1 MPRIRHWIP
10 LLSSMFTLCATAQ
23 DQLAGSPDMQGQGT
37 GQVQAAP
44 ADTADLFASWRDRVL
59 QIQVIEKQS
68 QSKSG
73 IGSGFLA
80 GPDGFVLTNY
90 HVIADLANHPGEY
103 EARYMAES
111 GARGNLELLNVD
123 VVHDL
128 ALLRSSD
135 RLPQPLEISESTPR
149 QGTRLYS
156 MGFPYDIGLTIVE
169 GTYNGMLEKSL
180 YERLHFTG
188 SINPGMSGGPVLD
201 QRGEVIGINVAT
213 AGNQVG
219 FLVPSKFAR
228 RLLDNSSG
236 EAIGHASLQASI
248 SRQLQENQEDIASR
262 LLANELHSTKLRN
275 YRVAGELADWM
286 SCWGNSLQHPLEELK
301 QVYYQC
307 QSQDDIYLSEALS
320 TGVIR
325 FQHDLV
331 SSGDLHPWRF
341 YHQLEERSYY
351 PQLRLEGNEE
361 TVTRY
366 HCQSGFVDGLV
377 PEGQLDFKSTLCVRA
392 YRNVAGIYD
401 AYLHLTSLVDD
412 REALQSTLVLAG
424 FSWENLVRLSQG
436 FVNTISWQVARP

>member
-1 MPRIRHWIP
+1 MPRIRQWVL
-10 LLSSMFTLCATAQ
+10 LLSSLFGLCTLCASAQ
-23 DQLAGSPDMQGQGT
+23 AQIQT
-37 GQVQAAP
+37 EAAQPVP

-103 EARYMAES
+103 EARYLAES
-111 GARGNLELLNVD
+111 GARGHLELINVD

-135 RLPQPLEISESTPR
+135 QLPQPLQISENTPR

-228 RLLDNSSG
+228 HLLDSSSG
-236 EAIGHASLQASI
+236 EAIDQASLEASI
-248 SRQLQENQEDIASR
+248 SRQLQNNQQAIASR
-262 LLANELHSTKLRN
+262 LLANELQSTQLRN

-286 SCWGNSLQHPLEELK
+286 SCWGNSLQHPLEDLK

-331 SSGDLHPWRF
+331 SSDQLHPWRF

-366 HCQSGFVDGLV
+366 HCQSGFVAGLA
-377 PEGQLDFKSTLCVRA
+377 PRAATGAKLDFKSTLCVRS

-412 REALQSTLVLAG
+412 HEALQSTLVLAG

-436 FVNTISWQVARP
+436 FVNTITWRGEPP

>member
-1 MPRIRHWIP
+1 MLHKSLLMLLLYICFPDYAQAQEQSQLPRVLP
-10 LLSSMFTLCATAQ
+10 LQAL
-23 DQLAGSPDMQGQGT
+23 DQP
-37 GQVQAAP
+37 QAP
-44 ADTADLFASWRDRVL
+44 SADTADLFAKWRDRVL

-80 GPDGFVLTNY
+80 GATGFVLTNY

-103 EARYMAES
+103 EARYLTES
-111 GARGNLELLNVD
+111 GVRGSLELINVD

-128 ALLRSSD
+128 ALLRSTD
-135 RLPQPLEISESTPR
+135 PLPEPLEIAEQAPR

-188 SINPGMSGGPVLD
+188 SINPGMSGGPVLN
-201 QRGEVIGINVAT
+201 QMGEVIGINVAT

-219 FLVPSKFAR
+219 FLVPVKFAR
-228 RLLDNSSG
+228 RLLENSSA
-236 EAIGHASLQASI
+236 EPIDPDRLHASI
-248 SRQLQENQEDIASR
+248 SQQLQDNQADIAAR
-262 LLANELHSTKLRN
+262 LLANDLRSTQLKN

-286 SCWGNSLQHPLEELK
+286 SCWGDSLQNPPEAMK

-307 QSQDDIYLSEALS
+307 QSQDDIFLSNALS

-331 SSGDLHPWRF
+331 STDELHPWRF
-341 YHQLEERSYY
+341 YNQLEKRSYF

-366 HCQSGFVDGLV
+366 HCQSGFVSHSALN
-377 PEGQLDFKSTLCVRA
+377 FKSTFCVRT
-392 YRNVAGIYD
+392 YRNVTGIYD

-412 REALQSTLVLAG
+412 HEALQSTLVLAG
-424 FSWENLVRLSQG
+424 FSWENLLQLSQG
-436 FVNTISWQVARP
+436 FVNTISWQVAWQAAQP

>member
-1 MPRIRHWIP
+1 MLRKCLLIP
-10 LLSSMFTLCATAQ
+10 LLCSFGCAYAQ
-23 DQLAGSPDMQGQGT
+23 VQQPGQPPLEL
-37 GQVQAAP
+37 QVQATDP
-44 ADTADLFASWRDRVL
+44 SQNPSTDTADLFAHWRDKVL

-73 IGSGFLA
+73 IGSGFLVGA
-80 GPDGFVLTNY
+80 PGLILTNY

-103 EARYMAES
+103 EARYLAES
-111 GARGNLELLNVD
+111 GARGNLELINVD

-128 ALLRSSD
+128 ALLRSTES
-135 RLPQPLEISESTPR
+135 LPEPLDIAQQMPR

-169 GTYNGMLEKSL
+169 GTYNGLLEKSL
-180 YERLHFTG
+180 YERMHFTG
-188 SINPGMSGGPVLD
+188 SINPGMSGGPVLN
-201 QRGEVIGINVAT
+201 QNGEVIGINVAT

-219 FLVPSKFAR
+219 FLVPVKFAQS
-228 RLLDNSSG
+228 LLENSSD
-236 EAIGHASLQASI
+236 EPIDQQRLQASI
-248 SRQLQENQEDIASR
+248 SQQLQDNQADIATR
-262 LLANELHSTKLRN
+262 LLANELRSTQLRK

-286 SCWGNSLQHPLEELK
+286 SCWGNSLQNPQEALR

-307 QSQDDIYLSEALS
+307 QSQDDIYLSDALS

-331 SSGDLHPWRF
+331 STDQLHPWRF
-341 YHQLEERSYY
+341 YHQLEERIFF

-366 HCQSGFVDGLV
+366 HCQSGFVAHS
-377 PEGQLDFKSTLCVRA
+377 ELDFKSTFCVRT

-424 FSWENLVRLSQG
+424 FSWDNLLQLSQG
-436 FVNTISWQVARP
+436 FVNAISWQAVQP